1 MKPELS
7 SRQSECQ
14 RQGAK
19 TNFAQVQAAIC
30 ARQEQMHDGSMTPAA
45 ITLSA
50 RICIEMNKHAVT
62 FLPPWGPLEF
72 CPPPLHGWKGANLV
86 PWGRTLI
93 LRAELVGGA
102 TFS

>member
-19 TNFAQVQAAIC
+19 TNLAQVQAAIC
-30 ARQEQMHDGSMTPAA
+30 ARQEQMHDGSVTPAA

-62 FLPPWGPLEF
+62 FLPPSGARGILS
-72 CPPPLHGWKGANLV
+72 PPLDGENGANLM
-86 PWGRTLI
+86 PW
-93 LRAELVGGA
+93 AEH
-102 TFS
+102 

>member
-1 MKPELS
+1 M
-7 SRQSECQ
+7 
-14 RQGAK
+14 
-19 TNFAQVQAAIC
+19 QAAIC
-30 ARQEQMHDGSMTPAA
+30 ARQKQMHDGSLTPAA

-62 FLPPWGPLEF
+62 FLPPWGRWSFVPPFAWLERSK
-72 CPPPLHGWKGANLV
+72 LDAI
-86 PWGRTLI
+86 GRTLI

>member
-72 CPPPLHGWKGANLV
+72 CPPLCTA
-86 PWGRTLI
+86 RT
-93 LRAELVGGA
+93 EQ
-102 TFS
+102 T

>member
-1 MKPELS
+1 VKPELS

-19 TNFAQVQAAIC
+19 TDFAQVQAAIC
-30 ARQEQMHDGSMTPAA
+30 ARQEQMHDGSVTAAA

-50 RICIEMNKHAVT
+50 QICIEMNEHAVT
-62 FLPPWGPLEF
+62 FLPPWGPVEF
-72 CPPPLHGWKGANLV
+72 CPPFGWRERSKLDAM
-86 PWGRTLI
+86 GRTLI
-93 LRAELVGGA
+93 LRAELGRGA

>member
-1 MKPELS
+1 VKPELS

-19 TNFAQVQAAIC
+19 TNLAQVQAAIC
-30 ARQEQMHDGSMTPAA
+30 ARQEQMHDGSLTPAA

-62 FLPPWGPLEF
+62 FLPPGGRWSF
-72 CPPPLHGWKGANLV
+72 VPPLCV
-86 PWGRTLI
+86 I
-93 LRAELVGGA
+93 
-102 TFS
+102 